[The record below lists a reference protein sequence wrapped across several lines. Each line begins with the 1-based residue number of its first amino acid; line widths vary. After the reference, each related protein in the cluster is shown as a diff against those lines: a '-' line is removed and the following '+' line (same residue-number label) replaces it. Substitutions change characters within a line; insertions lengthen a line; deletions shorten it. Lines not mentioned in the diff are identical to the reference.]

1 MQILTYINAFP
12 AFTPFLC
19 KKKKREWEELI
30 FPWWKSLTQP
40 AITGRASYL
49 TFHYV
54 VKVEMISSS
63 SYITLF
69 AAFFNSLISMT
80 NFIITATIFI

>member
-1 MQILTYINAFP
+1 MQILTHIIAFH
-12 AFTPFLC
+12 AFTLLLC
-19 KKKKREWEELI
+19 KKGEKWEEMI

-49 TFHYV
+49 TFYYV
-54 VKVEMISSS
+54 VKVEMMSST